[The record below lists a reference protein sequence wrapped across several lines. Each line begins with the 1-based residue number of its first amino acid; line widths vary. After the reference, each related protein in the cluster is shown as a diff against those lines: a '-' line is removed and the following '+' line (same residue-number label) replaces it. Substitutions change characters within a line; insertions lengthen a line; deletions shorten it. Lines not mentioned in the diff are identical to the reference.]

1 MSFALRSTPDPECTP
16 EECELLHELCVMVWI
31 GRETERR
38 GHAPRSSKPRS
49 APPAED
55 RAEDFAPLTSD
66 HEVVAEETFLRVMRS
81 KVPEEVAAIHNAVA
95 VRFSLEVPLVGPKL
109 RGGMLHVRLR

>member
-1 MSFALRSTPDPECTP
+1 MTFSLRSTPDPECTP
-16 EECELLHELCVMVWI
+16 EECELLHELCVMVWL

-55 RAEDFAPLTSD
+55 RAEDFAPLASD
-66 HEVVAEETFLRVMRS
+66 HEVAADESFLRVMRS
-81 KVPEEVAAIHNAVA
+81 KVPSEVVAIHEAVV
-95 VRFSLEVPLVGPKL
+95 VRFSLEVPLVGPKP
-109 RGGMLHVRLR
+109 RGGLLHVRVR